1 MAPPVL
7 NVRLALE
14 HPDREGDGLGGYRIE
29 WRHLGWLWAAMAA
42 RSGVQRQAEV
52 SAESVVTWQITLRAA
67 PVGDVRRPAPGQR
80 FRLDQRL
87 FVIEAVAEQDR
98 AGRWL
103 TCFAKEE
110 ELA

>member
-52 SAESVVTWQITLRAA
+52 SAETIRVMV
-67 PVGDVRRPAPGQR
+67 
-80 FRLDQRL
+80 L
-87 FVIEAVAEQDR
+87 FSAVCSTISGHR
-98 AGRWL
+98 
-103 TCFAKEE
+103 
-110 ELA
+110 